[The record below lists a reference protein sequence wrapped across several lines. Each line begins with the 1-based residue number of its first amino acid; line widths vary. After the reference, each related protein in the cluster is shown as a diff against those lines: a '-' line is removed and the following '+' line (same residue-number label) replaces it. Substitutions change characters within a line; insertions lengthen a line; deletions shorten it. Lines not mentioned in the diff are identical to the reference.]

1 MDLGVQIG
9 LVKHQGRLSGAALE
23 LHVHLL
29 HSQQPPLKT
38 HQIDPTEIREIP
50 QPLRT
55 LLH

>member
-9 LVKHQGRLSGAALE
+9 LVKCQGRLNGAAPE

-38 HQIDPTEIREIP
+38 HQIEPTEIGEI
-50 QPLRT
+50 LRT